1 VPELTDGR
9 VRPGFARLYYAYAD
23 ALLEAGREDE
33 ARDWFGKA
41 AAADKD
47 DLTDAVDRFEE
58 LDSVVFDYLADPD
71 ELGDEDELADEDEL
85 VDKDEDEEPAS
96 G

>member
-1 VPELTDGR
+1 M
-9 VRPGFARLYYAYAD
+9 
-23 ALLEAGREDE
+23 
-33 ARDWFGKA
+33 FGKA

-71 ELGDEDELADEDEL
+71 ELADA
-85 VDKDEDEEPAS
+85 DEDEEPTS